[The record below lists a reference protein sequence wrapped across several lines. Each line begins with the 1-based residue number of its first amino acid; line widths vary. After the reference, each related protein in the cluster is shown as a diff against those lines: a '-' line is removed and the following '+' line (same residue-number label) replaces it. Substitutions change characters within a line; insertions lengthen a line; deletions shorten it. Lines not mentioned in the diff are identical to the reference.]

1 MKNVVT
7 LKLSKPASHKR
18 KLKQLCAWIDAHLDQ
33 PIGWAEL
40 VAQSGMDHVELQ
52 RQFSTYLKTSPM
64 QWIRNRR
71 LQSKQLP
78 STHPPLGL
86 PVQWPAQLQSPL
98 TAQLA
103 QLRAQTLG

>member
-7 LKLSKPASHKR
+7 LKLSKSASHKR

-71 LQSKQLP
+71 LQSKLPP

-86 PVQWPAQLQSPL
+86 PVQWSTQLQSPL
-98 TAQLA
+98 TAQIA

>member
-40 VAQSGMDHVELQ
+40 VTHSGMDHVELQ

-64 QWIRNRR
+64 QWIRSRR
-71 LQSKQLP
+71 MQNKALS
-78 STHPPLGL
+78 SIH
-86 PVQWPAQLQSPL
+86 PAQASSTRL
-98 TAQLA
+98 THQFVHQFPTQLLA
-103 QLRAQTLG
+103 QPLS